1 MSTIRINI
9 MKFKVYL
16 LLAVCH
22 HMQIEQRQLQEASG
36 LGKNTFSLWK
46 VWKRKPTVESFYRAQ
61 CALIELAGLPDEY
74 KDLEIEA
81 VARIVIK

>member
-1 MSTIRINI
+1 MSATKESI

-46 VWKRKPTVESFYRAQ
+46 VWKRKPTTESFYRAQ
-61 CALIELAGLPDEY
+61 AALIELAGLPDEY
-74 KDLEIEA
+74 KNLEIEA